1 MTAMKTFIKQYAVL
15 TYFILTF
22 VITWGGMVMV
32 VGPSGFPITAA
43 QFETAGP
50 LVYLAMLVGPSVAGI
65 LMTALVQG
73 KAGLRELLSRLLK
86 WRVDIGWYAVG
97 LLAAPLL
104 AAALLLMLSIFSAA
118 FLPAILASGDK
129 LGLLLSGIAA
139 GLMVGI
145 FEELGWTGFAVP
157 QLRRRYGVVTTG
169 LIVGILWGAWHFVVF
184 WESDSFSG
192 AFPLALLLGR
202 LFSWLPPFRILMVWV
217 YGRTQSLLISMLM
230 HASLVASLTIIV
242 PAALSGTTL
251 LTWILTLAA
260 ALWLIVAALA
270 IVNGRQRSRQSF
282 RESIA

>member
-1 MTAMKTFIKQYAVL
+1 MNKRML
-15 TYFILTF
+15 TSCFGLGYLPAAPGS
-22 VITWGGMVMV
+22 WGSLPV
-32 VGPSGFPITAA
+32 PII
-43 QFETAGP
+43 FG
-50 LVYLAMLVGPSVAGI
+50 LVY
-65 LMTALVQG
+65 
-73 KAGLRELLSRLLK
+73 
-86 WRVDIGWYAVG
+86 Y
-97 LLAAPLL
+97 
-104 AAALLLMLSIFSAA
+104 
-118 FLPAILASGDK
+118 
-129 LGLLLSGIAA
+129 LGGSDVIAA

-157 QLRRRYGVVTTG
+157 QLRLRYGVVTTG

-242 PAALSGTTL
+242 PAALFGIAL

-270 IVNGRQRSRQSF
+270 FVNGRQRSRQSF